1 MDHHFNIEIAQQYGI
16 NAAILLHNITYWI
29 EKNKS
34 EKRHFHEGR
43 YWTYM
48 SKSGLAELFPYMTAR
63 QIDYALN
70 KLLDAGLILTG
81 NFSEHTFDKTKWYAL
96 ADSEEKE
103 PEQVTPENSFS
114 SVELMPCANGE
125 KPSETAQLPIA
136 QNSSN
141 RLNNNVQSIEQNR
154 GNRLNNS
161 VQSLNS
167 NINNNIYITNKKH
180 TDKNPNNIG
189 DVGNAVPEEQH
200 LKDKDLEKVIQ
211 TIDDRELRDEL
222 REFVRMRIKNK
233 RPPTPHAVELII
245 GKLQKMSGDKS
256 EQLMILQQSTENGWL
271 GLWELKN
278 PPPTNAGTEMQP
290 TENIS
295 ELEKQFMQSYETD

>member
-1 MDHHFNIEIAQQYGI
+1 MDHHFNIEIAQQYGV

-63 QIDYALN
+63 QIDYALA
-70 KLLDAGLILTG
+70 KLEKAGLILTG

-96 ADSEEKE
+96 ADVEENA
-103 PEQVTPENSFS
+103 PE
-114 SVELMPCANGE
+114 MDE

-167 NINNNIYITNKKH
+167 NIYNNIYNTNKKQ
-180 TDKNPNNIG
+180 TDKNPNKKATVE
-189 DVGNAVPEEQH
+189 DVINTVEDEELQN
-200 LKDKDLEKVIQ
+200 
-211 TIDDRELRDEL
+211 EL
-222 REFVRMRIKNK
+222 REFVRMRKEIK
-233 RPPTPHAVELII
+233 RPPTPHALELIL
-245 GKLQKMSGDKS
+245 KQLRQMSEDKS
-256 EQLMILQQSTENGWL
+256 AQLMILQQSVKNCWQ
-271 GLWELKN
+271 GLYELKN

-295 ELEKQFMQSYETD
+295 ELERQFMQSYEGT

>member
-1 MDHHFNIEIAQQYGI
+1 MDHHFNIEIAQQYGV

-63 QIDYALN
+63 QIDYALA
-70 KLLDAGLILTG
+70 KLEKAGLILTG
-81 NFSEHTFDKTKWYAL
+81 NFSEHTFDKTKWYTL
-96 ADSEEKE
+96 ADVEENA
-103 PEQVTPENSFS
+103 PE
-114 SVELMPCANGE
+114 MDE

-161 VQSLNS
+161 VQSIDS
-167 NINNNIYITNKKH
+167 NIYNNIYNTNKKH
-180 TDKNPNNIG
+180 TDKNPNKKATVE
-189 DVGNAVPEEQH
+189 DVINTVEDEELQN
-200 LKDKDLEKVIQ
+200 
-211 TIDDRELRDEL
+211 EL
-222 REFVRMRIKNK
+222 REFVRMRKEIKK
-233 RPPTPHAVELII
+233 PPTPHALELIL
-245 GKLQKMSGDKS
+245 KQLRQMSEDKS
-256 EQLMILQQSTENGWL
+256 VQLMILQQSVKNCWQ
-271 GLWELKN
+271 GLYELKN

-295 ELEKQFMQSYETD
+295 ELEKQFMQSYEGT

>member
-1 MDHHFNIEIAQQYGI
+1 MDHHFNIEIAQQYGV
-16 NAAILLHNITYWI
+16 NAAMLLHNITYWI

-48 SKSGLAELFPYMTAR
+48 SKAGLKKQFSYMTAR

-70 KLLDAGLILTG
+70 KLLDAGVILSG

-96 ADSEEKE
+96 ADNAVDDVPDVPSDE
-103 PEQVTPENSFS
+103 PEMS
-114 SVELMPCANGE
+114 E

-136 QNSSN
+136 QKRSN

-154 GNRLNNS
+154 SNRLNNS

-189 DVGNAVPEEQH
+189 DVGDAVPEGQP

-211 TIDDRELRDEL
+211 TVDDAELRDEL
-222 REFVRMRIKNK
+222 REFVKMRIKNK

-256 EQLMILQQSTENGWL
+256 EQLMILQQSVKNCWQ
-271 GLWELKN
+271 GLYELKN

-295 ELEKQFMQSYETD
+295 ELEKQFMQSYEGT

>member
-1 MDHHFNIEIAQQYGI
+1 MDHHFNIEIAQQYGV

-48 SKSGLAELFPYMTAR
+48 SKAGLKKQFSYMTAR

-70 KLLDAGLILTG
+70 KLLDAGVILSG

-167 NINNNIYITNKKH
+167 NINNNIYNTNKKQ
-180 TDKNPNNIG
+180 TDKNPNKKATVE
-189 DVGNAVPEEQH
+189 DVINTVEDEELQN
-200 LKDKDLEKVIQ
+200 
-211 TIDDRELRDEL
+211 EL
-222 REFVRMRIKNK
+222 REFVRMRKEIKK
-233 RPPTPHAVELII
+233 PPTPHALELIL
-245 GKLQKMSGDKS
+245 KQLRQMSEDKS
-256 EQLMILQQSTENGWL
+256 AQLMILQQSVKNCWQ
-271 GLWELKN
+271 GLYELKN
-278 PPPTNAGTEMQP
+278 PPPTNVGTEMQP

-295 ELEKQFMQSYETD
+295 ELEKQFMQSYETGGGST